1 MIDYS
6 YVLPESSVLAEIEQL
21 YIESFPAQER
31 RNFASVRRLLEMKHV
46 PFKIIAA
53 TENGNLVGFLSY
65 WDFVEFRYVEHF
77 AVDAKLRGRGCGS
90 ELLSHF
96 IDAGGKIPIILE
108 VESPDNDMARRRVD
122 FYMRHCFIIW
132 KRVCYMQ
139 PPYEVGYEPLE
150 LKLMTLHVNDQ
161 SKVEEMGR
169 IVQHEVYKSIDNF

>member
-1 MIDYS
+1 MIDYY
-6 YVLPESSVLAEIEQL
+6 YVLPESSVLTEIERL

-53 TENGNLVGFLSY
+53 TEKGNLVGFLSY

-96 IDAGGKIPIILE
+96 IGDGGKTPIILE

-132 KRVCYMQ
+132 KRVRYMQ
-139 PPYEVGYEPLE
+139 PPYETGYEPLE
-150 LKLMTLHVNDQ
+150 LKLMTLRVNDQ

-169 IVQHEVYKSIDNF
+169 IVQREVYKSIDNF